1 MTAPL
6 LQELEEFCCQAS
18 LCLTEHLKDVLRM
31 EIRTN
36 LYFLYSICQNG
47 LFSEGISFALYSSF
61 ILITQHNK

>member
-1 MTAPL
+1 
-6 LQELEEFCCQAS
+6 
-18 LCLTEHLKDVLRM
+18 M